1 MRLLVLIYPLSPI
14 FYFLS
19 LIFFVNAIGI
29 GAYLYMCSD
38 PWLLFPLLTCIF
50 HLDTGMDLGYQIREH
65 RVIHG
70 SSYLNSSLDLL
81 WVRRQSSWFKKSSCF
96 WVPHSLAIEGWKH
109 QWSYSIYD
117 RRCMLTTI
125 GLVSTPS
132 HRTTEYPRLI
142 HSAFLEKLSSIL
154 CATFLIEA
162 AGLIPK
168 AGFYGGRILCK
179 LISQC

>member
-1 MRLLVLIYPLSPI
+1 
-14 FYFLS
+14 
-19 LIFFVNAIGI
+19 
-29 GAYLYMCSD
+29 MCSD

-81 WVRRQSSWFKKSSCF
+81 WVRRQSSWFKKLSCF

-117 RRCMLTTI
+117 RRCHDHWPCVHSFPSYDW
-125 GLVSTPS
+125 VSTSNPF
-132 HRTTEYPRLI
+132 RL
-142 HSAFLEKLSSIL
+142 LENFFSML